1 MTTSTPKMETI
12 QVLRAAAV
20 LCVVISHIAHELAA
34 LLVDRVDSFNSKLFP
49 GDFGV
54 DLFFVISGFLMTYT
68 CWDIFGKPRA
78 TSNFMARRLIRIVP
92 LYWVTTSLMIAVVVL
107 FPGNV
112 KSATSD
118 WQQWLSSYLFWP
130 YARETDGL
138 IRPVFGLGWSLQ
150 YEVLFYIIFAIG
162 LCFSRT
168 KGLIFIAGTIVA
180 SSLLARIF
188 GGNTAEVPAIIRF
201 LSHTI
206 SLEFLAGMLLGYL
219 YMKGLR
225 FTRGI
230 GLGIGSL
237 GLILLLVVPNFNES
251 IDQMRAVH
259 YGIPATLMVFAAV
272 LTKGYDEV
280 RVPRLALE
288 IGESSYAI
296 YLTHPFI
303 IGATSVLFSRLQLI
317 DGLFPLNLVFTYS
330 LAVVIMSLAVGYLAH
345 YLFDLPFTNWLRRRW
360 FAKAMRVYRVG

>member
-1 MTTSTPKMETI
+1 
-12 QVLRAAAV
+12 
-20 LCVVISHIAHELAA
+20 
-34 LLVDRVDSFNSKLFP
+34 
-49 GDFGV
+49 
-54 DLFFVISGFLMTYT
+54 
-68 CWDIFGKPRA
+68 
-78 TSNFMARRLIRIVP
+78 
-92 LYWVTTSLMIAVVVL
+92 
-107 FPGNV
+107 
-112 KSATSD
+112 
-118 WQQWLSSYLFWP
+118 
-130 YARETDGL
+130 
-138 IRPVFGLGWSLQ
+138 
-150 YEVLFYIIFAIG
+150 
-162 LCFSRT
+162 
-168 KGLIFIAGTIVA
+168 
-180 SSLLARIF
+180 
-188 GGNTAEVPAIIRF
+188 
-201 LSHTI
+201 
-206 SLEFLAGMLLGYL
+206 MLLGYL